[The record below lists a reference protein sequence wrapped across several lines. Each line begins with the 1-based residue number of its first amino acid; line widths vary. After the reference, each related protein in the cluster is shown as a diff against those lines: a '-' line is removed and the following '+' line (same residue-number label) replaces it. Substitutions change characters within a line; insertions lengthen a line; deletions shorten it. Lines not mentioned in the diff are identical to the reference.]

1 MDFQRCK
8 VCEWRRRLIAASNDD
23 DTVAPLW
30 ACDSLHPMILEGLH
44 LMPGQTW
51 IDIIS
56 TGRLCVP
63 SMPVC
68 RQGRKWLCIPLRCE
82 TTVQSSDCTY
92 CYDGCWKAPDETVV
106 GFHNTRLESLVQAT
120 PSWTGTPNG
129 HGILVDGRL
138 RYGTCSHNGNIGVNV
153 YSDGGLDT
161 FAGSTGWVQLE
172 LRCTNT
178 TKLKGGAPNRYC
190 INGPSGYSCYKA
202 AIFAL
207 WVLWDD
213 QHDCMMMQWCYKAR
227 ASKRA
232 APLPARLVK
241 PKPAPGSLSS
251 PSGAP
256 EHTGDFD
263 VGEQSA
269 RALRRD
275 QAPLER
281 EPRDALPLMGL
292 TAEDDQSFFCLC
304 FFMFGLLLQSMG
316 LASRQRTPPMHHR

>member
-23 DTVAPLW
+23 DTDAPLW

-56 TGRLCVP
+56 TDRLCVP

-106 GFHNTRLESLVQAT
+106 GFHNTRLESLVQST

-129 HGILVDGRL
+129 RGILVDGRL
-138 RYGTCSHNGNIGVNV
+138 RYGTCSHKGNIGVNV

-190 INGPSGYSCYKA
+190 INGPSGDICYKA
-202 AIFAL
+202 AIVAL
-207 WVLWDD
+207 WVLWDEVPAMITPEYLLSLQEPQMLKGIGSKNGD
-213 QHDCMMMQWCYKAR
+213 LMICTGVAGLHFSENICAAPNRDNQHDCMMLQWCYRAP

-251 PSGAP
+251 PPQWCS
-256 EHTGDFD
+256 
-263 VGEQSA
+263 
-269 RALRRD
+269 RA
-275 QAPLER
+275 
-281 EPRDALPLMGL
+281 
-292 TAEDDQSFFCLC
+292 
-304 FFMFGLLLQSMG
+304 
-316 LASRQRTPPMHHR
+316 HW